1 MNWITK
7 TCLLLMAIGG
17 LNWGLIGIFNFDLV
31 AFLFG
36 PMSVLSRVVYT
47 LVGIATIWAII
58 DYFYSPKI
66 MVEE

>member
-7 TCLLLMAIGG
+7 TCLLLMAVGG

-36 PMSVLSRVVYT
+36 QMSVLSRVVYS
-47 LVGIATIWAII
+47 LVGIATLWAII